1 MTIQSSLRPPLNNP
15 ARRIWILVAL
25 VSACFKGGSEPVPAS
40 PPAPAEVSLDTP
52 RLVEPSSD
60 IVREVEPSP
69 PARSVVRGARQA
81 PPRPRAISWAERTLA
96 EMTLREKVGQLV
108 MPFVLGNFAPEGT
121 ETHNRIVEVIE
132 QHGVGGLIMSV
143 GSPSEVAV
151 KLNDLQE
158 HSKYPLLVA
167 ADLETGAGFRFRGA
181 VHIPT
186 NIALGGATA
195 FPSLMAFGATGD
207 PRYAYELGRIT
218 ALEARAMGVH
228 VPFAP
233 VLDVNNNPNN
243 PIINIRSFGEDP
255 QAVAE
260 LGASFV
266 RGIQDNGAMATGKH
280 FPGHGDTE
288 VDSHLALPVIRVKRE
303 RMDAVE
309 LVPFRAAIAA
319 GMEGIMTAHIAVP
332 EITGD
337 LPSTLS
343 GRVLTDLLR
352 SDLGFKGLIFTD
364 AMDMAAVD
372 RLFPRGEASVRAVL
386 AGADVILMPRDV
398 GQAIDALVR
407 AVRSGRLTESRVD
420 TSVAKLLAM
429 KERFGLPERRTV
441 PLDEIPRI
449 VGVPEHTE
457 MAQEV
462 ANRSITLLRNER
474 DLLPLVGTRR
484 ARVMS
489 VSFRSRGNV
498 LAGRYFDA
506 RLRQTYPRLG
516 TTQVDQNTNAEAYE
530 DLLSRAG
537 RSNLVVVSIY
547 SNFAGRVEL
556 PDETIEFVNELARR
570 RITHVVVSFGGP
582 YLIADFPDA
591 QAFMVAWSSSQV
603 SQQAAA
609 VSLFGGIEIRG
620 RSPTSM
626 QPYFALGDGIQ
637 IPKKTSVNGR

>member
-1 MTIQSSLRPPLNNP
+1 
-15 ARRIWILVAL
+15 
-25 VSACFKGGSEPVPAS
+25 
-40 PPAPAEVSLDTP
+40 
-52 RLVEPSSD
+52 
-60 IVREVEPSP
+60 
-69 PARSVVRGARQA
+69 
-81 PPRPRAISWAERTLA
+81 
-96 EMTLREKVGQLV
+96 MTLREKVGQLV

>member
-1 MTIQSSLRPPLNNP
+1 MTNQGTLRLLLSNP
-15 ARRIWILVAL
+15 ARRLWILVAL
-25 VSACFKGGSEPVPAS
+25 VSACSYSRSAPVPAT
-40 PPAPAEVSLDTP
+40 PPASAEPSLDT
-52 RLVEPSSD
+52 VQTAQ
-60 IVREVEPSP
+60 PSP
-69 PARSVVRGARQA
+69 PVSAVVRPTPER
-81 PPRPRAISWAERTLA
+81 PPLVRRISWAERTLA
-96 EMTLREKVGQLV
+96 EMTLREKIGQLM

-121 ETHNRIVEVIE
+121 ESHNRIVEVIKRE
-132 QHGVGGLIMSV
+132 GVGGVIMSV

-195 FPSLMAFGATGD
+195 FPSLMAFGAIGD
-207 PRYAYELGRIT
+207 PRYAYQLGRVT

-228 VPFAP
+228 IPFAP

-266 RGIQDNGAMATGKH
+266 RGLQDNGAVATGKH

-288 VDSHLALPVIRVKRE
+288 VDSHLALPVIRVE
-303 RMDAVE
+303 RARMEAIE

-332 EITGD
+332 KISGEN

-343 GRVLTDLLR
+343 ERVLTGLLR
-352 SDLGFKGLIFTD
+352 SDLGFEGIIFTD

-372 RLFPRGEASVRAVL
+372 RLYPRGEASVRAVQ
-386 AGADVILMPRDV
+386 AGADVIVMPRDV

-407 AVRSGRLTESRVD
+407 AVRSGRLTESRID
-420 TSVAKLLAM
+420 DSVIKLLDL

-441 PLDEIPRI
+441 PLAEVPRV
-449 VGVPEHTE
+449 VGVPQHTE
-457 MAQEV
+457 MAQEI
-462 ANRSITLLRNER
+462 ADRSITLLRNAG
-474 DLLPLVGTRR
+474 DLLPLLGTRR

-489 VSFRSRGNV
+489 VTFRNQANV

-506 RLRQTYPRLG
+506 RLRETYPRLV
-516 TTQVDQNTNAEAYE
+516 TSQVDENTNTEAYE
-530 DLLSRAG
+530 ELLGRAR
-537 RSNLVVVSIY
+537 RSNLVVVSVY

-556 PDETIEFVNELARR
+556 PDETIAFVNELARR
-570 RITHVVVSFGGP
+570 RITHVVVSFGTP

-591 QAFMVAWSSSQV
+591 QAYLVAWSSSQV
-603 SQQAAA
+603 SQRAAGA
-609 VSLFGGIEIRG
+609 ALFGGIEISG
-620 RSPTSM
+620 RSPTGM
-626 QPYFALGDGIQ
+626 APYFALGDGIQ
-637 IPKKTSVNGR
+637 VPRKTSVNGR